1 MGVYYLETA
10 GGVTSISVCPCLPAC
25 LPAFSGNFKNFKK
38 LSYVHVPHGE
48 RFSNFELFGL
58 QDSYSTVG
66 FSTGSRIPVFLLLLL
81 LLYFFVAAAAFLGI
95 GFWLIRGIGFRGI
108 LGFLG
113 F

>member
-1 MGVYYLETA
+1 MLPTGNGLA
-10 GGVTSISVCPCLPAC
+10 ILSCLDC
-25 LPAFSGNFKNFKK
+25 RTGF
-38 LSYVHVPHGE
+38 
-48 RFSNFELFGL
+48 L
-58 QDSYSTVG
+58 QYCTVG
-66 FSTGSRIPVFLLLLL
+66 FSRIPVFLLLLLL

>member
-1 MGVYYLETA
+1 MLPTGNGLA
-10 GGVTSISVCPCLPAC
+10 ILSCLDC
-25 LPAFSGNFKNFKK
+25 RTGF
-38 LSYVHVPHGE
+38 
-48 RFSNFELFGL
+48 L
-58 QDSYSTVG
+58 Q
-66 FSTGSRIPVFLLLLL
+66 LL